1 MEGASGP
8 QGASA
13 CSRST
18 VWMRRCIGGHDVS
31 DGTYG
36 APRLHH
42 ALTRGDAEA
51 GVRAVAQLMRRQG
64 LTDLNTLA
72 APGPAVGLQWPMRT
86 TAPASGTK
94 VPLTACK

>member
-1 MEGASGP
+1 MLALHRLDEA
-8 QGASA
+8 
-13 CSRST
+13 
-18 VWMRRCIGGHDVS
+18 VYWGGHDVS